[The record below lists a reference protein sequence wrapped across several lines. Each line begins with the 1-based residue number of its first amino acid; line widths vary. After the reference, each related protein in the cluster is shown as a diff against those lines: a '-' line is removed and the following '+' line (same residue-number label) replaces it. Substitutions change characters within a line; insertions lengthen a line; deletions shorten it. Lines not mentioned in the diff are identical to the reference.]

1 MNAGVEI
8 SDRRWEAFDEAVRE
22 QLRRRFGYARKGS
35 PVHRLGVV
43 TSLLGM
49 LDCETLGAKANKTLR
64 EYDREAR
71 NVLAMRRVLLE
82 RQRTE
87 LLADST
93 VREVFKESERSARFA
108 KFGYD
113 DRQYE
118 NFARFLVSDAFEAQL
133 AGKSAAEAAKRRE
146 VQIGRLAGVAPKL
159 AEEVACHWAA
169 RQIETNPI
177 DVLRR
182 LPEADRRRGAEAL
195 LEFLSKVPVG
205 SDTRKPA
212 PKSATVM
219 GPATGLHA
227 LLATP
232 KARKKLADTLV
243 LMLHSPALRNSIA
256 HLDDQAMIARLK
268 VHNVTGVKFLEAFT
282 RSPDVGRGVTT
293 LFSMW
298 AIFVVARNA
307 APLDG
312 NGRVRWEQM
321 RVNVHGLIS
330 ITTTLPDVAKFC
342 EAPLGPWMAKV
353 LSDEFG
359 TGKVAGAACKVTTLA
374 AHSAKF
380 KVFCESLGVIGDFF
394 TLPFAIRAIQDECG
408 TEDLVGMTA
417 KVAGCISTVGG
428 FALGLCAVA
437 SVAVPP
443 LLIVGTACLGIASAL
458 VDSRFGE
465 SALTGK
471 IRKDLR
477 YLGIAD
483 DEDAAHEEFATQMRT
498 VTRGYGAMYYG
509 GTYTARERVELSHSR
524 IRSNVANAEFGKKLA
539 LINHYFDGKTSAKQE
554 TLVLGIFNDARR
566 DPATF
571 IRLVEAADGTVIADE
586 LEKKD
591 EACRMLCWTA
601 RAYESL
607 GLPPG
612 PGLTDQLIEHCRQHR
627 WKTVVDFLNEVTR
640 SNPLLGRSY
649 GKIPTSVLM
658 ACGNNLMDGWTRG
671 GEEWALNWLHV
682 AASDKQID
690 ALVAD
695 DDAVEYF
702 SRLEGEMKT
711 ADWKKLFAR
720 MQGRRVNARTRRFAE
735 IIR

>member
-1 MNAGVEI
+1 MSAGVEI
-8 SDRRWEAFDEAVRE
+8 TDARWAAFDEAIRSE
-22 QLRRRFGYARKGS
+22 LRRRFGFARKDT

-43 TSLLGM
+43 AALLGM
-49 LDCETLGAKANKTLR
+49 LDSEKLGPKANKTLR

-87 LLADST
+87 LLADRT
-93 VREVFKESERSARFA
+93 VREVFEKSEQSARYA
-108 KFGYD
+108 RFGYND
-113 DRQYE
+113 SQYKS
-118 NFARFLVSDAFEAQL
+118 FARFLLSDAFEAQL
-133 AGKSAAEAAKRRE
+133 RGMSPTNAAKRRE
-146 VQIGRLAGVAPKL
+146 VQVGRLASVAPKL

-169 RQIETNPI
+169 KQIERDPI
-177 DVLRR
+177 EVLRR
-182 LPEADRRRGAEAL
+182 LPEADRRRGAEVL
-195 LEFLSKVPVG
+195 LEFLSKVPAG

-212 PKSATVM
+212 PKSPTVM
-219 GPATGLHA
+219 GASTGLHA
-227 LLATP
+227 LLTTP
-232 KARKKLADTLV
+232 KARKALADKLA

-256 HLDDQAMIARLK
+256 HLDDTAMIARLK
-268 VHNVTGVKFLEAFT
+268 VHNVAGIEFLDAFT

-298 AIFVVARNA
+298 AIFVVARNS
-307 APLDG
+307 APLDEH
-312 NGRVRWEQM
+312 GRVRWEQM
-321 RVNVHGLIS
+321 RVNAHSLIS

-353 LSDEFG
+353 ISDEFG
-359 TGKVAGAACKVTTLA
+359 TGKVSGAACKMTKLA
-374 AHSAKF
+374 AHGPKF

-394 TLPFAIRAIQDECG
+394 TLPFAIKAIQDECG
-408 TEDLVGMTA
+408 TEDVVGMTA
-417 KVAGCISTVGG
+417 KVAGCISTAGG
-428 FALGLCAVA
+428 LALGLCAVA

-443 LLIVGTACLGIASAL
+443 LLIVGTACLGIASAI
-458 VDSRFGE
+458 VDSKFGE
-465 SALTGK
+465 SALTGT

-483 DEDAAHEEFATQMRT
+483 DEDAAHEEFATEMRT

-509 GTYTARERVELSHSR
+509 GTYTARERVELSHKT
-524 IRSNVANAEFGKKLA
+524 IRSNVANAEFNKKLA
-539 LINHYFDGKTSAKQE
+539 LINHYFDGKTSGKQE

-586 LEKKD
+586 LQKTS

-612 PGLTDQLIEHCRQHR
+612 RGLTDQLIEHCRQHR
-627 WKTVVDFLNEVTR
+627 WKTIVEYLGEVTR

-649 GKIPTSVLM
+649 SKISASVLM
-658 ACGNNLMDGWTRG
+658 ACGNNLMEGWTRS

-690 ALVAD
+690 ELVAHD
-695 DDAVEYF
+695 RAVYYF
-702 SRLEGEMKT
+702 SDLEDEMKS

-720 MQGRRVNARTRRFAE
+720 LQGRRVSARTRRFAE